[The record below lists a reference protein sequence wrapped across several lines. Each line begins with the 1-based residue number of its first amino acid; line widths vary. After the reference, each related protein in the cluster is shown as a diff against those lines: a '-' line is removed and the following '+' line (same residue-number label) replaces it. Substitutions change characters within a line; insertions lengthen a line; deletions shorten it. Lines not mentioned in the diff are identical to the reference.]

1 MLFGL
6 VNLLNIISKK
16 QVKIIYSILIL
27 QIVSNFF
34 FIYNSHPV
42 QNVYFNF
49 ISKPFIEGKLP
60 VDYWGSGNKK
70 TIDYLI
76 SNKNNFSISTSSFT
90 PLINLK
96 YSDGKIPYSQ
106 NINFYGTQKNKK
118 HNSDFIFTNYYYN
131 RDPRNEEKY
140 KIPKDYKSYYKLI
153 INGITVNEVFA
164 K

>member
-1 MLFGL
+1 MQ
-6 VNLLNIISKK
+6 NI
-16 QVKIIYSILIL
+16 
-27 QIVSNFF
+27 
-34 FIYNSHPV
+34 
-42 QNVYFNF
+42 YFNF
-49 ISKPFIEGKLP
+49 ISKPFIEGNLP

-76 SNKNNFSISTSSFT
+76 SNRSNFSISTSSFT

-118 HNSDFIFTNYYYN
+118 NKSDFVFTNYYYN
-131 RDPRNEEKY
+131 RDPKNEEKY
-140 KIPKDYKSYYKLI
+140 KIPKNYKSYYKLI
-153 INGITVNEVFA
+153 IDGIIVNEVFA